1 MRLRF
6 LATAFLLCCSTVV
19 AAPAEESTKVLD
31 LRFGTKLAP
40 GSKFPPFKLSA
51 VDGSVVDS
59 GSLRGRYAL
68 LNFYFAACAPC
79 VEEIPKLNE
88 FSSRNKR
95 YALLAVTDD
104 SADET
109 RKFVQKTKF
118 GWTILADAKSLTKQ
132 AGVYGFPTFI
142 LLDPSGVVVAT
153 GTSQDVWF
161 FAESLDHWISDAI
174 TKRTK

>member
-1 MRLRF
+1 MRLKF
-6 LATAFLLCCSTVV
+6 LAPAFLLCCSTVV
-19 AAPAEESTKVLD
+19 AAPAEEPKVLD

-40 GSKFPPFKLSA
+40 GAKFPPFKLSA
-51 VDGSVVDS
+51 ANGSVVDS
-59 GSLRGRYAL
+59 ESLRGRYAL

-79 VEEIPKLNE
+79 IEEIPKLNE

-104 SADET
+104 SAEET
-109 RKFVQKTKF
+109 SKFVQKTKF
-118 GWTILADAKSLTKQ
+118 DWTILADAKSLTKQ
-132 AGVYGFPTFI
+132 AGVYSFPTFI

-161 FAESLDHWISDAI
+161 FAESLDRWISNAI
-174 TKRTK
+174 SKRTK